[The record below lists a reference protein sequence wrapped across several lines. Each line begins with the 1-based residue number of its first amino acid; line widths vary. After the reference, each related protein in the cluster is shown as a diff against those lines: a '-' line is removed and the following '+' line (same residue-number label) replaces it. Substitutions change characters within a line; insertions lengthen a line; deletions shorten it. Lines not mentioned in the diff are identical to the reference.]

1 MKKIA
6 VLKLVSLV
14 VVAVGASSGLV
25 VNGQTHPDKSRT
37 MTTDVKI
44 RQRMG
49 PGMETV
55 LYIKGQRMRSEM
67 AGDFGITTILQ
78 CDLKRTVTINEKT
91 KTYMITPTDSANT
104 SAAISGA
111 DGGGINT
118 SVAPSTPQRGGLIFV
133 AGIRS
138 GGFNQIQRSNARS
151 NRK

>member
-1 MKKIA
+1 MKKKVFLKSAALILLA
-6 VLKLVSLV
+6 VCATSVP
-14 VVAVGASSGLV
+14 VANA
-25 VNGQTHPDKSRT
+25 QTSPNEAQT
-37 MTTDVKI
+37 TTDVKI

-67 AGDFGITTILQ
+67 AGDFGVTTILQ
-78 CDLKRTVTINEKT
+78 CDLKRTLTINEKT
-91 KTYMITPTDSANT
+91 KTYMITPTNSADT